1 VSSQLSCSN
10 SDISSDLNQKL
21 RKIAQMLEEKSER
34 LFDLKKQQQQLL
46 VRDTMKESQETGFKQ
61 YQVKQNYC

>member
-1 VSSQLSCSN
+1 
-10 SDISSDLNQKL
+10 
-21 RKIAQMLEEKSER
+21 MLEEKSER